1 MKPILLL
8 GVMYP
13 ATSQELLPTLQ
24 QNCCWFMH
32 KRRSFKSTIA
42 HEAHLLLYYSCWTS
56 NEEHSHTHKPEAFRR
71 YEFSTHTSRSSTLPK
86 KLQSSVRG
94 GSEREREREREITF
108 GEEFG
113 TLPDKNLKKIKKLC
127 FKINLTLKAA
137 GRKIERGMA
146 CI

>member
-1 MKPILLL
+1 LNIKWR
-8 GVMYP
+8 
-13 ATSQELLPTLQ
+13 AQSHTQA
-24 QNCCWFMH
+24 
-32 KRRSFKSTIA
+32 RSFQEI
-42 HEAHLLLYYSCWTS
+42 WIQ
-56 NEEHSHTHKPEAFRR
+56 HTHQQEFYSTKKASIFCQRR
-71 YEFSTHTSRSSTLPK
+71 
-86 KLQSSVRG
+86 
-94 GSEREREREREITF
+94 EREREREREITF

>member
-1 MKPILLL
+1 
-8 GVMYP
+8 
-13 ATSQELLPTLQ
+13 
-24 QNCCWFMH
+24 MH

-94 GSEREREREREITF
+94 GSEREREREIKF

-113 TLPDKNLKKIKKLC
+113 TLPDKNLKKIQKLC

-137 GRKIERGMA
+137 GRKIEKGMA